1 MQGILVMPPYNAAS
15 RISAETD
22 TIDGTNRSYTFARD
36 SDDQL
41 LTAVTP
47 EGTYTFTVDERNNR
61 STKRL
66 QTPSSDTTEYYTY
79 NEGDQLLSMTRKDTV
94 TQTILVSYTYAY
106 DAQGRRTSQTKTSVT
121 PPEVTSYSYQVGG
134 NLEQITL
141 PDSSTIQYQYD
152 AYGNRIQKE
161 TSTELITYHY
171 SGASLQQEVHKDPS
185 TLTILYTLTYVPWGF
200 VKTVGQTSTS
210 YYYLYDQRGNT
221 RGITDAQGTILET
234 YHYSPYGILLSTPS
248 ISQPHFLSGNAQCQY
263 EAESSLYYMH
273 ARYYDAHTGRFLTKD
288 ALPGSMSS
296 PLSQNRYTYCQ
307 NDPIT
312 LIDPTGNSPENTGN
326 PPRMSGPIAHVSYN
340 PGRIPDIT
348 QPGGPGI
355 ITNPG
360 LHTGGATISPGDMIT
375 TSYDACIVKNET
387 ENGGYTLTFKMGGDD
402 ITMHVDENGEITGF
416 SADTPKGK
424 AIAAGM
430 NDGVWELKDAGIHP
444 NPIAFIQAQQ
454 EFYHTNIRMFHSFET
469 AYLNLGFIPTDK
481 EYINP
486 YSGKGREKDGVAK
499 GYDGY
504 YRFAY
509 NAARGYGIALNM
521 GVAGRMLDINGN
533 PYNTSNSGASSE
545 FQLKMMIGFSVS
557 YFDRE
562 LGTNMGLFSSF
573 TSDGKQTLGL
583 IQVAQLVF
591 ATMATE
597 SSINATSWGWNTEDG
612 KVVSVDLG
620 LMGLNFPLKNKQTK
634 EQRIE
639 ELRSDG
645 FFDPFKNTFYGVG
658 VLYNKVRGS
667 TGTDWYP
674 GDGPLSQSQWQ
685 DVLWNYQGAGMMRWL
700 VWENM
705 LRLNYCVVEYDWEGD
720 KRIKQK
726 IGIGPSLSPWLIPWG
741 KDIVVP

>member
-200 VKTVGQTSTS
+200 VKTIGQTSTS

-263 EAESSLYYMH
+263 KAESSLYYMH

-326 PPRMSGPIAHVSYN
+326 PPRMSGPHVN
-340 PGRIPDIT
+340 PSSDPCVLPDVAGDSGAVHFSGMGIPGKMEI
-348 QPGGPGI
+348 QKPNPAMVIGG
-355 ITNPG
+355 T
-360 LHTGGATISPGDMIT
+360 SPGVLT
-375 TSYDACIVKNET
+375 AGYDACGERTKTLESLLKEVSEIAMSGEFEKAESYNIEIDGQTIHVVVKDGKIVNAYFLSGNNPIK
-387 ENGGYTLTFKMGGDD
+387 
-402 ITMHVDENGEITGF
+402 GEIIAQAINDAAHRLQLHGGGIKDILALLNSLDGFFQKHYKEWNTITGGTNDGGLYNFIFHAVRGIAIGQYLACTKYRGDVDKGQFDDMIGFWVSFWDIKFNLNLDLYSENADKSDFWNMQSF
-416 SADTPKGK
+416 SFDNRIGLIDM
-424 AIAAGM
+424 AIAFKALIYKENASLDPKLTNST
-430 NDGVWELKDAGIHP
+430 NDFGLMSINGDTING
-444 NPIAFIQAQQ
+444 
-454 EFYHTNIRMFHSFET
+454 
-469 AYLNLGFIPTDK
+469 
-481 EYINP
+481 YIDNGSLLDD
-486 YSGKGREKDGVAK
+486 YK
-499 GYDGY
+499 GYMKSGDWKTKAFGNL
-504 YRFAY
+504 FL
-509 NAARGYGIALNM
+509 GM
-521 GVAGRMLDINGN
+521 GVAFNKLNPSQSDKNNQLTFGRFFHGALAH
-533 PYNTSNSGASSE
+533 YNWGAHKTDME
-545 FQLKMMIGFSVS
+545 RVCNYFVS
-557 YFDRE
+557 MTGYHNASYQYFD
-562 LGTNMGLFSSF
+562 
-573 TSDGKQTLGL
+573 
-583 IQVAQLVF
+583 
-591 ATMATE
+591 
-597 SSINATSWGWNTEDG
+597 
-612 KVVSVDLG
+612 
-620 LMGLNFPLKNKQTK
+620 NFVKNKGW
-634 EQRIE
+634 I
-639 ELRSDG
+639 
-645 FFDPFKNTFYGVG
+645 
-658 VLYNKVRGS
+658 
-667 TGTDWYP
+667 W
-674 GDGPLSQSQWQ
+674 
-685 DVLWNYQGAGMMRWL
+685 
-700 VWENM
+700 
-705 LRLNYCVVEYDWEGD
+705 
-720 KRIKQK
+720 
-726 IGIGPSLSPWLIPWG
+726 
-741 KDIVVP
+741 